1 MYRGAVPLQPAA
13 ISLRGGIPADEVVN
27 GLKRFLGQVEIQ
39 GGHIGTHMPGVPGA
53 DHHGSHAG
61 LAENVLGGHV
71 GDPHPVPVGNLLEQ
85 RQQLL
90 HPLPAQGVVNDLHV
104 FYLGAGLRFA
114 QPSEPHALPQTLPA
128 STSPA
133 R

>member
-39 GGHIGTHMPGVPGA
+39 C
-53 DHHGSHAG
+53 
-61 LAENVLGGHV
+61 GHV